1 MFKSAKTS
9 ITITARR
16 TEISDAKDVIAYV
29 NQSTVDLFGAGYREI
44 GRVFEMMY
52 AKLIFQHSIMFRI

>member
-16 TEISDAKDVIAYV
+16 TEISDAKDVVSYV
-29 NQSTVDLFGAGYREI
+29 NQSSIDLFGASYREI
-44 GRVFEMMY
+44 GQVFELMY
-52 AKLIFQHSIMFRI
+52 DFLSNLHYFVLS

>member
-29 NQSTVDLFGAGYREI
+29 NQSTVDLFGACYREI
-44 GRVFEMMY
+44 GRVFQLM
-52 AKLIFQHSIMFRI
+52 

>member
-16 TEISDAKDVIAYV
+16 TEISDAKDVVSYV
-29 NQSTVDLFGAGYREI
+29 NQSSIDLFGASYREI
-44 GRVFEMMY
+44 GQVFELMY
-52 AKLIFQHSIMFRI
+52 GFFA